1 MPKITLYLDDAT
13 KALMEQTA
21 KANGLS
27 KNRWV
32 AQIIKKHSAHEW
44 PSECAA
50 LAGAFADFALREPSC
65 HDPALT
71 TPDVPRIGF

>member
-1 MPKITLYLDDAT
+1 MAKITLYMDNST
-13 KALMEQTA
+13 KALVEQAA

-27 KNRWV
+27 KSRWV
-32 AQIIKKHSAHEW
+32 AEIIRKHSAHEW
-44 PSECAA
+44 LSGCSA
-50 LAGAFADFALREPSC
+50 LAGAFPDLGLREPSC